1 MTIKLPPLMTAF
13 IKAKNSYDITAF
25 VACFA
30 DNAVVHDEGQEMR
43 GTDAIRKWIEASNEK
58 YKDTLCATGLT
69 ERGNQIILTALV
81 SGNFDG
87 SPISLDFYFTVN
99 DSKITMLSIQ
109 LAGE

>member
-1 MTIKLPPLMTAF
+1 MTIKLPPLIAAF
-13 IKAKNSYDITAF
+13 IKAKNDNDNNAF

-30 DNAVVHDEGQEMR
+30 DNAVVHDEGQEIR
-43 GTDAIRKWIEASNEK
+43 GTAAIKKWIEASNEK
-58 YKDTLCATGLT
+58 YQDTLTATGLA

-87 SPISLDFYFTVN
+87 SPISLDFHFAVN

-109 LAGE
+109 LTEE